1 MAFLGMAQA
10 LRSLTEVVVEWW
22 PSEGTLISLM
32 RYGKGMEQ
40 LPGNYDVA
48 AGGEQIWNKCME
60 KWSLDEFGCWFGLS
74 LEKIEMWVG
83 G

>member
-1 MAFLGMAQA
+1 MTGWVPIPGYDAAWSMAFLGMSRA
-10 LRSLTEVVVEWW
+10 LRSADRVVTEWW

-48 AGGEQIWNKCME
+48 AGGEQIWNNYGKM
-60 KWSLDEFGCWFGLS
+60 EFG
-74 LEKIEMWVG
+74 
-83 G
+83 

>member
-1 MAFLGMAQA
+1 MAGSVRIPGYDAAWSMAFLGMSRA
-10 LRSLTEVVVEWW
+10 LRSADRIVAEWW

-48 AGGEQIWNKCME
+48 AGGEQIWNNYGKM
-60 KWSLDEFGCWFGLS
+60 EFG
-74 LEKIEMWVG
+74 
-83 G
+83 